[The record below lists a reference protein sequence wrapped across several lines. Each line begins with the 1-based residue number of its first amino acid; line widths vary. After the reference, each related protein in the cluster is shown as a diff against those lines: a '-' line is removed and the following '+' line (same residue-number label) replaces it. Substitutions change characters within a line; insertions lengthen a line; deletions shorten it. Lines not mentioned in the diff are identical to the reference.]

1 MKRKTQE
8 EFVESLAKRNNKV
21 SIIGE
26 YRGVAHKILTKC
38 NFCGFEW
45 MANTKNL
52 YSGCGC
58 PKCFGTPL
66 KSHEQFVKDVRD
78 INSEIEVVGEYIDAK
93 TSIEFKCLKCGNIW
107 NSTPNNIL
115 KKTGCP
121 QCYGTPK
128 KTAEAYKKQFYDNNF
143 SIDLLS
149 DYVNNKT
156 KISVQCKVCSFI
168 WSVIPSDMIRKD
180 NKKTGCPKCAGNQ
193 KKTQEEFVYEL
204 KNKNPKINVLGKYAG
219 KAKKIK
225 VKCVLCG
232 NIWNADVSTLLR
244 GGGCPDCAKG
254 FQTSFFE
261 YCILLSLRK
270 IYGDENVVHRD
281 KSLIGKEIDIY
292 IPSKKIAFEPGGWFW
307 HKSKLDDDYDK
318 QKQCEQK
325 GVRLLTIYD
334 DVETGIESIDKE
346 GLWLL
351 IHEDIG
357 LQRTNIELISD
368 VLHKVF
374 EMFEIEFDLSED
386 EIRDI
391 RNKADL
397 EVRKMM
403 LLLTLQHT
411 LLLM

>member
-1 MKRKTQE
+1 
-8 EFVESLAKRNNKV
+8 
-21 SIIGE
+21 
-26 YRGVAHKILTKC
+26 
-38 NFCGFEW
+38 

-58 PKCFGTPL
+58 P
-66 KSHEQFVKDVRD
+66 E
-78 INSEIEVVGEYIDAK
+78 
-93 TSIEFKCLKCGNIW
+93 
-107 NSTPNNIL
+107 
-115 KKTGCP
+115 
-121 QCYGTPK
+121 
-128 KTAEAYKKQFYDNNF
+128 
-143 SIDLLS
+143 
-149 DYVNNKT
+149 
-156 KISVQCKVCSFI
+156 
-168 WSVIPSDMIRKD
+168 
-180 NKKTGCPKCAGNQ
+180 
-193 KKTQEEFVYEL
+193 
-204 KNKNPKINVLGKYAG
+204 
-219 KAKKIK
+219 
-225 VKCVLCG
+225 CV
-232 NIWNADVSTLLR
+232 
-244 GGGCPDCAKG
+244 KG

-292 IPSKKIAFEPGGWFW
+292 VPSMKIAFEPGGWFW

-334 DVETGIESIDKE
+334 DVEAGIESINEE

-374 EMFEIEFDLSED
+374 EMVQIEFDLSED

-391 RNKADL
+391 RKRADL
-397 EVRKMM
+397 EVRKMSTTEFKEKAEKKNSTVEVLGEYSSCRAKVKSRCRRCGGVWESEAGN
-403 LLLTLQHT
+403 LLAGHGCPKKRKH
-411 LLLM
+411 